1 MNICLPEKVENIID
15 TLTAAGYEAYA
26 VGGCV
31 RDMLLNKRPDDWDIT
46 TSAKPG
52 QVKSLFG
59 RTFDTGIRHGTVSV
73 LMGGDIFE
81 VTTYRVDGDYGD
93 HRHPE
98 SVTFTGNLREDL
110 LRRDFTVNAM
120 AYNEKDGL
128 IDIFG
133 GARDL
138 KRKIIRCVGDPRQR
152 FKEDALRILR
162 ALRFSAQLGFETE
175 KATRGAIKEL
185 APSLLNI
192 SAERI
197 QAELVKIATSSRP
210 GILRDAY
217 ELGVTAVILP
227 EFDAMMET
235 TQETPHHMYTV
246 GEHTL
251 KVMEA
256 VRADKVL
263 RLAALLHDVAKPR
276 LKTIDKDGVAHFKM
290 HDEVGSQ
297 TARDILRRLKFDN
310 ATVSDVTRLVR
321 AHDYRPAPTMKGTRR
336 AINKIGADLFP
347 LYLELREADVLAQSD
362 YKREEKLSDIKKTRR
377 CYDEISQKGEC
388 VTLKQLKVT
397 GSDLIDIGIKPG
409 KQIGDILRD
418 LLDAVLD
425 NPALNE
431 KEILLKIAK
440 NFSGQIF

>member
-52 QVKSLFG
+52 EVKSLFG

-235 TQETPHHMYTV
+235 TQETPHHMYNV

-256 VRADKVL
+256 VRPDKVL
-263 RLAALLHDVAKPR
+263 RLTALLHDVAKPR
-276 LKTIDKDGVAHFKM
+276 VKTIDKDGVAHFKM

-336 AINKIGADLFP
+336 AINKIGEDLFP

>member
-336 AINKIGADLFP
+336 AINKIGEDLFP